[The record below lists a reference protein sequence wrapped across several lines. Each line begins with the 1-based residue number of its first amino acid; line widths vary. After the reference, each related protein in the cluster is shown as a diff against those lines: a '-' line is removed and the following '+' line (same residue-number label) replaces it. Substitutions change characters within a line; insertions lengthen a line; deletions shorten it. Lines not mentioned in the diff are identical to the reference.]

1 MRGKK
6 EKKNL
11 SEFYKEKYSKSLSE
25 SKATQNDEEII
36 DKFKLK
42 LGNYTLKSHG
52 RLASITQ

>member
-25 SKATQNDEEII
+25 SKATKNLNDRTRGQSNE
-36 DKFKLK
+36 
-42 LGNYTLKSHG
+42 
-52 RLASITQ
+52 